1 MPKKT
6 AKEVPSKKS
15 PVSRNSLP
23 PAPFSDAKGTP
34 VKPDSKPWIHN
45 RVPDHDKS
53 ERERGRH

>member
-6 AKEVPSKKS
+6 ANELPSKKT
-15 PVSRNSLP
+15 PVSRRP
-23 PAPFSDAKGTP
+23 APQAPFSDAKGTP

-45 RVPDHDKS
+45 RVSDHDKS